1 MADKNMFLFSTVAQ
15 VNYFAQVGRLIAL
28 GNYKEDIIVGL
39 ADSQK
44 ENVLC
49 IHIPHT
55 YSEMEIQ
62 IAISQAW
69 HISETRPIQPNIKC
83 IFAIFENT
91 IVGVYKFAEKNQIVD
106 SSEEG
111 RRKLNIKLAKQEYQI
126 KYLGRKINIEFTQ
139 QPIRYIYIEDL

>member
-28 GNYKEDIIVGL
+28 GNYRKDTIVGR
-39 ADSQK
+39 ADSKK
-44 ENVLC
+44 ENILC

-55 YSEMEIQ
+55 YSEMETQ
-62 IAISQAW
+62 IAMSQAW
-69 HISETRPIQPNIKC
+69 YISKTRSIQPNIKC
-83 IFAIFENT
+83 IFAVFENT

-111 RRKLNIKLAKQEYQI
+111 RRKLNIKLAEQKYQL
-126 KYLGRKINIEFTQ
+126 KYLGRGIDIKFTE
-139 QPIRYIYIEDL
+139 QPIRYIYIENL